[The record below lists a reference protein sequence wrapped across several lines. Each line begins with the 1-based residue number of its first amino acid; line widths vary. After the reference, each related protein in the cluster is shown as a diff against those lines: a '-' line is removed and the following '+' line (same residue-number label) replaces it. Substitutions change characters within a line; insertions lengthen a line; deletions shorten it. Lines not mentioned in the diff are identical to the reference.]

1 MGKFFNQLF
10 QKALQGTGR
19 ARGMSRGFAGRAPRN
34 FSPLG
39 QAPRTAP
46 PVPRATRG
54 GGNNPIVG
62 SRTARPS
69 LRTPPKVNVRNASA
83 VALGAGGLAAANSAP
98 AGSIEDRIN
107 QVGPALDRFV
117 SNLNFPGQQALS
129 EYGREQEQR
138 GFASLLDFT
147 GGLLGP
153 VAGRLIPNSAP
164 TDPLAMRARYGGS
177 GDMDAGP
184 GGPSTLSEL
193 TAPATLNGIA
203 GIVDVNPK
211 TGKGIPGTFRRG
223 DMDTDDAATFS
234 RETGQYTFD
243 SDRFTAKPPTS
254 PTQADLPPSSEQ
266 VAPVDP
272 YAYQLSVY
280 GQGRQAAASQE
291 AQKKVTD
298 LGLAINRAMYPQF
311 SRESYNPLMAATFPE
326 RYQKTPEDFVVQNGI
341 QSPRSMINGDNS
353 EALLA
358 QEEENNIYKMDVA
371 VDEVLKDV
379 LNQARLR
386 QQGS

>member
-1 MGKFFNQLF
+1 MSLLGNLLKAGKGLI
-10 QKALQGTGR
+10 KAGRGSVDDILRNTPIGGAPVRQSVGAIDDVSALTGR
-19 ARGMSRGFAGRAPRN
+19 SGQRLRGTRGAIETARNTGRSAPYVR
-34 FSPLG
+34 
-39 QAPRTAP
+39 
-46 PVPRATRG
+46 PVPK
-54 GGNNPIVG
+54 
-62 SRTARPS
+62 PS
-69 LRTPPKVNVRNASA
+69 LRTPPKGN
-83 VALGAGGLAAANSAP
+83 LLKTGGGLMGGAGLIELGLMGIDA
-98 AGSIEDRIN
+98 
-107 QVGPALDRFV
+107 VGQAVNPEFARKRGIQQQYQDATGDPGYALTT
-117 SNLNFPGQQALS
+117 
-129 EYGREQEQR
+129 EEMQR
-138 GFASLLDFT
+138 
-147 GGLLGP
+147 
-153 VAGRLIPNSAP
+153 RLERGVD

-203 GIVDVNPK
+203 GIVDVDPK
-211 TGKGIPGTFRRG
+211 TGKGIPSTFRRG
-223 DMDTDDAATFS
+223 DLDTDDAATFS
-234 RETGQYTFD
+234 RETGKYTFD
-243 SDRFTAKPPTS
+243 SDRFTAKPPAS
-254 PTQADLPPSSEQ
+254 PTQTDLPPSSEQ

-291 AQKKVTD
+291 AQKKVAD

>member
-1 MGKFFNQLF
+1 MG
-10 QKALQGTGR
+10 A
-19 ARGMSRGFAGRAPRN
+19 AGLLELGLGGIDAI
-34 FSPLG
+34 G
-39 QAPRTAP
+39 QAVNPEFARK
-46 PVPRATRG
+46 RGIQQRYQDATG
-54 GGNNPIVG
+54 DPGY
-62 SRTARPS
+62 A
-69 LRTPPKVNVRNASA
+69 LTPAEMQNY
-83 VALGAGGLAAANSAP
+83 
-98 AGSIEDRIN
+98 
-107 QVGPALDRFV
+107 LDR
-117 SNLNFPGQQALS
+117 GTA
-129 EYGREQEQR
+129 
-138 GFASLLDFT
+138 
-147 GGLLGP
+147 
-153 VAGRLIPNSAP
+153 

-184 GGPSTLSEL
+184 GSPSTLSEL
-193 TAPATLNGIA
+193 TAPATLNGVA

-223 DMDTDDAATFS
+223 DMDTSDAATFS
-234 RETGQYTFD
+234 PQTGEYTFD
-243 SDRFTAKPPTS
+243 SDRFTAKPPLS

-280 GQGRQAAASQE
+280 GQGRQAADSQA
-291 AQKKVTD
+291 AQKKVAD

-311 SRESYNPLMAATFPE
+311 SQESYNPLMAATFPE

-341 QSPRSMINGDNS
+341 QSPRSMINNTDS
-353 EALLA
+353 EALRSEA
-358 QEEENNIYKMDVA
+358 EENNIYKMDIA

>member
-1 MGKFFNQLF
+1 MFGKLLNTVLR
-10 QKALQGTGR
+10 GTGA
-19 ARGMSRGFAGRAPRN
+19 ARGMGRGFAGRAPRG

-39 QAPRTAP
+39 QAPRTAA

-54 GGNNPIVG
+54 GGSNPIVG
-62 SRTARPS
+62 SRTAKPS
-69 LRTPPKVNVRNASA
+69 LRTPPKGQQPSRGQQV
-83 VALGAGGLAAANSAP
+83 GLAA
-98 AGSIEDRIN
+98 
-107 QVGPALDRFV
+107 L
-117 SNLNFPGQQALS
+117 
-129 EYGREQEQR
+129 
-138 GFASLLDFT
+138 
-147 GGLLGP
+147 GLLGIPMGP
-153 VAGRLIPNSAP
+153 VGLSGLQGSSPTKENEFNPGPLIKIGFDGSVETRNPMAAP
-164 TDPLAMRARYGGS
+164 DPLAMRERYGGS

-193 TAPATLNGIA
+193 TAPATLNGVA

-243 SDRFTAKPPTS
+243 SDRFTAKPPES

-291 AQKKVTD
+291 AQKKVAD

>member
-1 MGKFFNQLF
+1 MGNIFSQLLN
-10 QKALQGTGR
+10 KALQGTGR
-19 ARGMSRGFAGRAPRN
+19 ARGMGRGFAGRAPRG

-39 QAPRTAP
+39 QAPRTAA
-46 PVPRATRG
+46 PVSRATRG
-54 GGNNPIVG
+54 GGSNPIVG
-62 SRTARPS
+62 SRTAKPS
-69 LRTPPKVNVRNASA
+69 LRTLPKGN
-83 VALGAGGLAAANSAP
+83 LLKGGGGLMGAA
-98 AGSIEDRIN
+98 
-107 QVGPALDRFV
+107 
-117 SNLNFPGQQALS
+117 
-129 EYGREQEQR
+129 
-138 GFASLLDFT
+138 
-147 GGLLGP
+147 GLLELGLGGIDAIGQAVNP
-153 VAGRLIPNSAP
+153 EFARKRGIQQRYQDATGDPGYALTTEEMQTRLERGVD

-193 TAPATLNGIA
+193 TAPATLNGVA

-223 DMDTDDAATFS
+223 DMDTDDSATFS
-234 RETGQYTFD
+234 PETGQYTFD
-243 SDRFTAKPPTS
+243 SDRFTAKPPLS
-254 PTQADLPPSSEQ
+254 PTQSDLPPSSEQ
-266 VAPVDP
+266 VTPVDP

-280 GQGRQAAASQE
+280 GQGRQAAANQE
-291 AQKKVTD
+291 AQKKVAD

-311 SRESYNPLMAATFPE
+311 SQESYNPLMAATFPE

-358 QEEENNIYKMDVA
+358 QREEDNIYKMDIA